1 MKKNNVFL
9 ILLLAVMF
17 AACSQSDK
25 PVVPPTPPSGTT
37 INYHLA
43 TADEA
48 RTLMQGN
55 TEHYAKMSQLDID
68 WRLQKTGGTLSE
80 LQAMAWQQTRDFTE
94 SEKQF
99 FDTAIG
105 IIEDSLRQIGC
116 SLPIPPEIVFIK
128 TTMEEE
134 GGPAAYTIKNQ
145 IFFGEKYISKL
156 MPQVGKTDEENQAAL
171 MKFTEV
177 VAHEL
182 FHTTTRNSPA
192 FRQQMYDLIGFT
204 VMPKDI
210 VFPEVIANRI
220 IINPDVEHMDNY
232 AEFTIGGKK
241 TRCEIVA
248 FYTKTWAEAHAER
261 GGDVSFFDFVKTFLV
276 PIDDM
281 SRTYPI
287 EDASDFWDVVGRNTE
302 YVIAPEE
309 CLADNFA
316 FAVVR
321 GMHPAKPYK
330 TPTLIGNIIT
340 LLKQY
345 K

>member
-1 MKKNNVFL
+1 M
-9 ILLLAVMF
+9 LLLAVMF
-17 AACSQSDK
+17 AACSQSDI
-25 PVVPPTPPSGTT
+25 PVVPPTPPSGIT

-68 WRLQKTGGTLSE
+68 WRLKKTGGTLSE

-99 FDTAIG
+99 FATAIG
-105 IIEDSLRQIGC
+105 IVEDSLRQIGC

-156 MPQVGKTDEENQAAL
+156 MPQVGNTDEENQAAL

-232 AEFTIGGKK
+232 GEFTIGGKK

-287 EDASDFWDVVGRNTE
+287 EDVSDFWDVVGRNTE

-316 FAVVR
+316 LAVVR

-330 TPTLIGNIIT
+330 TPALIGNIIA

>member
-1 MKKNNVFL
+1 MKMNKVFL
-9 ILLLAVMF
+9 MLLTVMLV
-17 AACSQSDK
+17 ACSKDDNA
-25 PVVPPTPPSGTT
+25 VVPPTPPSGTV
-37 INYHLA
+37 INFHLA

-48 RTLMQGN
+48 RWLMQSN

-68 WRLQKTGGTLSE
+68 WRLKKTDGTLSE

-99 FDTAIG
+99 FAMAIG

-128 TTMEEE
+128 TTMKEECD
-134 GGPAAYTIKNQ
+134 PAAYTIKNQ
-145 IFFGEKYISKL
+145 IFFGEKYIAKK
-156 MPQVGKTDEENQAAL
+156 MPQVGKTAEENRAAL
-171 MKFTEV
+171 MDFTET

-182 FHTTTRNSPA
+182 FHTTTRNSPV

-204 VMPKDI
+204 VMSEDL

-220 IINPDVEHMDNY
+220 LINPDVEHMDNY

-261 GGDVSFFDFVKTFLV
+261 GGDVSFFDFVKPFLV

-281 SRTYPI
+281 SRTYTI
-287 EDASDFWDVVGRNTE
+287 EDVSDFWDVVGRNTD

-321 GMHPAKPYK
+321 GMHPVKPYK
-330 TPTLIGNIIT
+330 TPELIGNIID
-340 LLKQY
+340 LLKKY

>member
-1 MKKNNVFL
+1 MLFL
-9 ILLLAVMF
+9 LTVMV
-17 AACSQSDK
+17 AACSKGDN
-25 PVVPPTPPSGTT
+25 PVVPPAPPSGTT

-68 WRLQKTGGTLSE
+68 WRLEKTGGTLSE

-105 IIEDSLRQIGC
+105 IIEDSLRQMGC

-128 TTMEEE
+128 TTMKEE

-145 IFFGEKYISKL
+145 IFFGEKFIAKK
-156 MPQVGKTDEENQAAL
+156 MPQVGKTAEENQAAL
-171 MKFTEV
+171 MDFTET

-182 FHTTTRNSPA
+182 FHTTTRNSPV

-204 VMPKDI
+204 VMPQDI

-220 IINPDVEHMDNY
+220 LINPDVEHMDNY
-232 AEFTIGGKK
+232 ADFTIGGKK

-248 FYTKTWAEAHAER
+248 FYTKTWAEAHAEH
-261 GGDVSFFDFVKTFLV
+261 GDDIEFFDFAKTFLV

-287 EDASDFWDVVGRNTE
+287 RDVSDFWDVVGRNTD

-321 GMHPAKPYK
+321 GMHPAKPYA
-330 TPTLIGNIIT
+330 TPALIRNIIA
-340 LLKQY
+340 LLKNY
-345 K
+345 

>member
-1 MKKNNVFL
+1 MM
-9 ILLLAVMF
+9 LLLAVMF
-17 AACSQSDK
+17 AACSKSDK
-25 PVVPPTPPSGTT
+25 PVVPPAPPSGTT

-68 WRLQKTGGTLSE
+68 WRLEKTGGTLSE
-80 LQAMAWQQTRDFTE
+80 LQEMAWQQTRDFTE
-94 SEKQF
+94 GEKQLF
-99 FDTAIG
+99 ATAIG
-105 IIEDSLRQIGC
+105 IIEDSLRQMGC

-128 TTMEEE
+128 TTMKEE
-134 GGPAAYTIKNQ
+134 GGPSAYTIKNQ
-145 IFFGEKYISKL
+145 IFFGEKYIAKK
-156 MPQVGKTDEENQAAL
+156 MPQVGKTAEENQAAL
-171 MKFTEV
+171 MDFTV
-177 VAHEL
+177 TVAHEL

-204 VMPKDI
+204 VMPQDI

-220 IINPDVEHMDNY
+220 LINPDVEHMDNY

-248 FYTKTWAEAHAER
+248 FYTKTWAEAHAEH
-261 GGDVSFFDFVKTFLV
+261 GDDIDFFGFAKTFLV

-287 EDASDFWDVVGRNTE
+287 RDVSDFWDVVGRNTD

-321 GMHPAKPYK
+321 GMHPAKPYA
-330 TPTLIGNIIT
+330 TPELIGNIIA
-340 LLKQY
+340 LLKNY
-345 K
+345 

>member
-1 MKKNNVFL
+1 MM
-9 ILLLAVMF
+9 LLLAVMV
-17 AACSQSDK
+17 AACSKGDK
-25 PVVPPTPPSGTT
+25 PVVPPAPPSGTT

-68 WRLQKTGGTLSE
+68 WRLEKTGGTLSE
-80 LQAMAWQQTRDFTE
+80 LQEMAWQQTRDFTE
-94 SEKQF
+94 GEKQLF
-99 FDTAIG
+99 ATAIG
-105 IIEDSLRQIGC
+105 IIEDSLRQMGC

-128 TTMEEE
+128 TTMKEE
-134 GGPAAYTIKNQ
+134 GGPSAYTIKNQ
-145 IFFGEKYISKL
+145 IFFGEKYIAKK
-156 MPQVGKTDEENQAAL
+156 MPQVGKTAEENQAAL
-171 MKFTEV
+171 MDFTV
-177 VAHEL
+177 TVAHEL
-182 FHTTTRNSPA
+182 FHTTTRNSPV

-204 VMPKDI
+204 VMPQDI

-220 IINPDVEHMDNY
+220 LINPDVEHMDNY

-248 FYTKTWAEAHAER
+248 FYTKTWAEAHAEH
-261 GGDVSFFDFVKTFLV
+261 GDDIDFFDFAKTFLV

-287 EDASDFWDVVGRNTE
+287 RDVSDFWDVVGRNTD

-321 GMHPAKPYK
+321 GMHPAKPYA
-330 TPTLIGNIIT
+330 TPELIGNIIA
-340 LLKQY
+340 LLKNY
-345 K
+345 

>member
-1 MKKNNVFL
+1 MM
-9 ILLLAVMF
+9 LLLAVMF
-17 AACSQSDK
+17 AACSKGDK
-25 PVVPPTPPSGTT
+25 PVVPPAPPSGTT

-68 WRLQKTGGTLSE
+68 WRLEKTGGTLSE
-80 LQAMAWQQTRDFTE
+80 LQEMAWQQTRDFTE
-94 SEKQF
+94 SEKQLF
-99 FDTAIG
+99 ATAIG
-105 IIEDSLRQIGC
+105 IIEDSLRQMGC
-116 SLPIPPEIVFIK
+116 RLPIPPEIVFIK
-128 TTMEEE
+128 TTMKEE
-134 GGPAAYTIKNQ
+134 GGPSAYTIKNQ
-145 IFFGEKYISKL
+145 IFFGEKYIAKK
-156 MPQVGKTDEENQAAL
+156 MPQVGKTAEENQAAL
-171 MKFTEV
+171 MDFTV
-177 VAHEL
+177 TVAHEL

-204 VMPKDI
+204 VMPQDI

-220 IINPDVEHMDNY
+220 LINPDVEHMDNY

-248 FYTKTWAEAHAER
+248 FYTKTWAEAHAEH
-261 GGDVSFFDFVKTFLV
+261 GDDIEFFDFAKTFLV

-281 SRTYPI
+281 SRTYTI
-287 EDASDFWDVVGRNTE
+287 EDASDFWDVVGRNTD

-321 GMHPAKPYK
+321 GMHPAKPYA
-330 TPTLIGNIIT
+330 TPELIRNIIA
-340 LLKQY
+340 LLKNY
-345 K
+345 

>member
-1 MKKNNVFL
+1 MMKNNVFL
-9 ILLLAVMF
+9 ILLLAVML

-43 TADEA
+43 TADEG

-55 TEHYAKMSQLDID
+55 TEHYAKMNQLDID

-128 TTMEEE
+128 TTMKEECD
-134 GGPAAYTIKNQ
+134 PTAYTIKNQ
-145 IFFGEKYISKL
+145 IFFGEKFIAKK
-156 MPQVGKTDEENQAAL
+156 MPQVGKTAEENRAAL
-171 MKFTEV
+171 MDFTET

-182 FHTTTRNSPA
+182 FHTTTRNSPV

-204 VMPKDI
+204 VMSEDL

-220 IINPDVEHMDNY
+220 LINPDVEHMDNY
-232 AEFTIGGKK
+232 ADFTIGGKK

-261 GGDVSFFDFVKTFLV
+261 GGDVSFFDFMDAFLV

-281 SRTYPI
+281 SRTYTTK
-287 EDASDFWDVVGRNTE
+287 EVSDFWDVVGRNTD

-321 GMHPAKPYK
+321 GMHPVKPYK
-330 TPTLIGNIIT
+330 TPELIGNIIE
-340 LLKQY
+340 LLKKY

>member
-1 MKKNNVFL
+1 M
-9 ILLLAVMF
+9 LLLAVMF
-17 AACSQSDK
+17 AACSQSDI
-25 PVVPPTPPSGTT
+25 PVVPPTPPSGMT
-37 INYHLA
+37 ISYHLA

-68 WRLQKTGGTLSE
+68 WRLKKTGGTLSE

-99 FDTAIG
+99 FATAIG
-105 IIEDSLRQIGC
+105 IVEDSLRQIGC

-232 AEFTIGGKK
+232 GEFTIGGKK

-287 EDASDFWDVVGRNTE
+287 EDVSDFWDVVGRNTE

-316 FAVVR
+316 LAVVR

-330 TPTLIGNIIT
+330 TPALIGNIIA

>member
-25 PVVPPTPPSGTT
+25 PVVPPTPPSGTV
-37 INYHLA
+37 INFHLA

-48 RTLMQGN
+48 RTLMQSN

-68 WRLQKTGGTLSE
+68 WRLKKTGGTLSE
-80 LQAMAWQQTRDFTE
+80 LQEMAWQQTRDFTE

-99 FDTAIG
+99 FAMAIG

-128 TTMEEE
+128 TTMLEE

-145 IFFGEKYISKL
+145 IFFGEKIIAKN
-156 MPQVGKTDEENQAAL
+156 MPQVGRTAEENQAAL
-171 MKFTEV
+171 MDFTEV

-182 FHTTTRNSPA
+182 FHTTTRNSPV

-204 VMPKDI
+204 VMPQDI
-210 VFPEVIANRI
+210 VFPEAIANRI

-261 GGDVSFFDFVKTFLV
+261 GGDVTFFDFAKTFLV

-287 EDASDFWDVVGRNTE
+287 RDVSDFWDVVGRNTD

-330 TPTLIGNIIT
+330 TPALIGNIIT

>member
-1 MKKNNVFL
+1 M
-9 ILLLAVMF
+9 LLLAVMF
-17 AACSQSDK
+17 AACSQSDI
-25 PVVPPTPPSGTT
+25 PVVPPTPPSGMT
-37 INYHLA
+37 ISYHLA

-68 WRLQKTGGTLSE
+68 WRLKKTGGTLSE

-99 FDTAIG
+99 FATAIG
-105 IIEDSLRQIGC
+105 IVEDSLRQIGC

-156 MPQVGKTDEENQAAL
+156 MPQVGNTDEENQAAL

-232 AEFTIGGKK
+232 GEFTIGGKK

-287 EDASDFWDVVGRNTE
+287 EDVSDFWDVVGRNTE

-316 FAVVR
+316 LAVVR

-330 TPTLIGNIIT
+330 TPALIGNIIA

>member
-1 MKKNNVFL
+1 MKRNYVFL
-9 ILLLAVMF
+9 TLLLAVMF
-17 AACSQSDK
+17 TACSKGDN

-37 INYHLA
+37 IHYRLA

-55 TEHYAKMSQLDID
+55 TEHYAKMSQIDID
-68 WRLQKTGGTLSE
+68 WRLKKTGGTLSE
-80 LQAMAWQQTRDFTE
+80 LQEMAWQQTRDFTE
-94 SEKQF
+94 GEKQLF
-99 FDTAIG
+99 ATAIG

-128 TTMEEE
+128 TTMKEE
-134 GGPAAYTIKNQ
+134 GDPAAYTIKNQ
-145 IFFGEKYISKL
+145 IFFGEKFIAKR
-156 MPQVGKTDEENQAAL
+156 MPQVGKTAEENQAAL
-171 MKFTEV
+171 MDFTEV

-210 VFPEVIANRI
+210 VFPEVITKRI
-220 IINPDVEHMDNY
+220 SINPDVEHMDNY

-248 FYTKTWAEAHAER
+248 FYTKTWAEAYAES
-261 GGDVSFFDFVKTFLV
+261 GEDVNFFKYLKPFLV

-281 SRTYPI
+281 SRTYTI
-287 EDASDFWDVVGRNTE
+287 EDASDFWDVVGRNTD

-321 GMHPAKPYK
+321 GMHPAKPYE
-330 TPTLIGNIIT
+330 TSELIRNIIA
-340 LLKQY
+340 LLKR
-345 K
+345 

>member
-1 MKKNNVFL
+1 MM
-9 ILLLAVMF
+9 LLLAVMF
-17 AACSQSDK
+17 AACSKGDK
-25 PVVPPTPPSGTT
+25 PVVPPAPPSGTT

-68 WRLQKTGGTLSE
+68 WRLEKTGGTLSE
-80 LQAMAWQQTRDFTE
+80 LQEMAWQQTRDFTE
-94 SEKQF
+94 GEKQLLA
-99 FDTAIG
+99 TAIG
-105 IIEDSLRQIGC
+105 IIEDSLRQMGC

-128 TTMEEE
+128 TTMKEE

-145 IFFGEKYISKL
+145 IFFGEKFIAKK
-156 MPQVGKTDEENQAAL
+156 MPQVGKTTEENQAAL
-171 MKFTEV
+171 MDFTV
-177 VAHEL
+177 TVAHEL

-204 VMPKDI
+204 VMPQDI

-220 IINPDVEHMDNY
+220 LINPDVEHMDNY

-248 FYTKTWAEAHAER
+248 FYTKTWAEAHAEH
-261 GGDVSFFDFVKTFLV
+261 GDDIEFFDFAKTFLV
-276 PIDDM
+276 PSDDM
-281 SRTYPI
+281 SRTYTI
-287 EDASDFWDVVGRNTE
+287 EEVSDCWDVVGRNTD

-321 GMHPAKPYK
+321 GMHPAKPYA
-330 TPTLIGNIIT
+330 TPALIGNIIA

-345 K
+345 

>member
-17 AACSQSDK
+17 AACSQSDI

-68 WRLQKTGGTLSE
+68 WRLEKTGGTLSE

-99 FDTAIG
+99 FATAIG
-105 IIEDSLRQIGC
+105 IVEDSLRQIGC

-156 MPQVGKTDEENQAAL
+156 MPQVGKSDEENQAAL

-232 AEFTIGGKK
+232 GEFTIGGKK

-287 EDASDFWDVVGRNTE
+287 EDASDFWDVVGRNTD

-330 TPTLIGNIIT
+330 TPALIGNIIT

>member
-9 ILLLAVMF
+9 ILLLAVLL
-17 AACSQSDK
+17 AACSNDDK
-25 PVVPPTPPSGTT
+25 SVVPPTPSSGTT

-68 WRLQKTGGTLSE
+68 WRLKKTDGTLSE
-80 LQAMAWQQTRDFTE
+80 LQEMAWQQTRDFTE

-99 FDTAIG
+99 LATAIG

-116 SLPIPPEIVFIK
+116 SLPLPPEIVFIK
-128 TTMEEE
+128 TTMKEE
-134 GGPAAYTIKNQ
+134 GEPTAYTIKNQ
-145 IFFGEKYISKL
+145 ILLGEKFFAKL
-156 MPQVGKTDEENQAAL
+156 MPQVGKTAEENKAAL
-171 MKFTEV
+171 MDFTET

-182 FHTTTRNSPA
+182 FHTTTRNSPT

-204 VMPKDI
+204 VMSEDI
-210 VFPEVIANRI
+210 VFPEAIANRI
-220 IINPDVEHMDNY
+220 LINPDVEHMDNY

-261 GGDVSFFDFVKTFLV
+261 GGDVTFFDFAKTFLV

-281 SRTYPI
+281 SRTYTI
-287 EDASDFWDVVGRNTE
+287 EAASDFWDVVGRNTD

-330 TPTLIGNIIT
+330 TPALIGNIIA

-345 K
+345 